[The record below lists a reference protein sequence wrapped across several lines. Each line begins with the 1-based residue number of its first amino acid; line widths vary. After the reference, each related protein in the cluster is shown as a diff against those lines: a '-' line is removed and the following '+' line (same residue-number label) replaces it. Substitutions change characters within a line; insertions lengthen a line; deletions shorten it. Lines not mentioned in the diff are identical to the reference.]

1 MTQQEI
7 IKHPDSFHL
16 TTISHNG
23 VDSIVSDLESDTH
36 LVAVDDSHERYSKIY
51 VLDKDDILN
60 T

>member
-1 MTQQEI
+1 MN
-7 IKHPDSFHL
+7 HPDAYHL

-23 VDSIVSDLESDTH
+23 VEKIVSDIECEEYLI
-36 LVAVDDSHERYSKIY
+36 AVDGSHERYSKIY

>member
-7 IKHPDSFHL
+7 MNHPDAYHL

-23 VDSIVSDLESDTH
+23 VEKIVSDIECEEYLI
-36 LVAVDDSHERYSKIY
+36 AVDGSHERYSKIY

>member
-1 MTQQEI
+1 MKQKEI

-16 TTISHNG
+16 TTISHDG
-23 VDSIVSDLESDTH
+23 VGKIVSDIECDELY
-36 LVAVDDSHERYSKIY
+36 VAVDDSHERYSKIY